1 MAQQEYENYYVP
13 EQSKFPLFASI
24 GLFLT
29 VMGLGNWIIETS
41 SGTEG
46 SGRSIFLVG
55 LLIFITVLWNWFA
68 QVIKENAA
76 GMNSAQLKRSYV
88 WGMGW
93 FIFSEVMFFA
103 AFFGALYYIRTFALP
118 WLSEGPTAQYLWND
132 FQAQWPLMTTPDMAA
147 NGDSAAVMGPGE
159 NMSNP
164 GIGNWLGW
172 LPFWNTTLL
181 LASSVT
187 VHFAHT
193 SLKNGENGRAFNLWL
208 AVTVTLGFLFLVLQ
222 AEEYIHAY
230 HHMGLTLNSGV
241 YGTTF
246 FMLTGFHGL
255 HVTLGSIMLLVQLLR
270 STDTWLWRMLVVVG
284 LIVAYYVA
292 FNVGHFS
299 LMARLLIVG
308 AACALLI
315 VLTAS
320 KPNRVFTHH
329 DCFGF
334 EASSWYWHFVDVV
347 WLGLFL
353 FVYILG

>member
-1 MAQQEYENYYVP
+1 MAQQEHETYYVP
-13 EQSKFPLFASI
+13 EQSKFPLLASI
-24 GLFLT
+24 GLFIT
-29 VMGLGNWIIETS
+29 VMGMGNWLMEMSAGEIQ
-41 SGTEG
+41 SGPKVF
-46 SGRSIFLVG
+46 IVG
-55 LLIFITVLWNWFA
+55 LIFFVAVLWFWFA
-68 QVIKENAA
+68 QAIKENAA
-76 GMNSAQLKRSYV
+76 GLNSAQLKRSYV

-103 AFFGALYYIRTFALP
+103 AFFGVLFYIRTFALP

-132 FQAQWPLMTTPDMAA
+132 FEAQWPLMVTPDMAA
-147 NGDSAAVMGPGE
+147 NGANATVTGPDQ

-172 LPFWNTTLL
+172 LPFWNTVLL

-193 SLKNGENGRAFNLWL
+193 SLKKGNNGRSFNAWL
-208 AVTVTLGFLFLVLQ
+208 AVTVSLAFLFLVLQ

-230 HHMGLTLNSGV
+230 HHLGLTLDSGV

-255 HVTLGSIMLLVQLLR
+255 HVTLGAVMLLVQLLR
-270 STDTWLWRMLVVVG
+270 STEAWRWRL
-284 LIVAYYVA
+284 LIIAALIGSYYVA
-292 FNVGHFS
+292 FMVGHFS
-299 LMARLLIVG
+299 LMARMLIVG
-308 AACALLI
+308 AACGLLI
-315 VLTAS
+315 AFTVL
-320 KPNRVFTHH
+320 KPKKVFDHH

-347 WLGLFL
+347 WLGLFV
-353 FVYILG
+353 FVYILA